1 MSVPRGAGQPAR
13 ELHLRR
19 VGDQLE
25 LERPSKI
32 DPRPMSVPAQVSL
45 FESNRFGS
53 VLGPLLPSCSSWN

>member
-1 MSVPRGAGQPAR
+1 VSVPRGAGQPAR
-13 ELHLRR
+13 ELHLHR

-32 DPRPMSVPAQVSL
+32 NPRPMSVPAQVSL